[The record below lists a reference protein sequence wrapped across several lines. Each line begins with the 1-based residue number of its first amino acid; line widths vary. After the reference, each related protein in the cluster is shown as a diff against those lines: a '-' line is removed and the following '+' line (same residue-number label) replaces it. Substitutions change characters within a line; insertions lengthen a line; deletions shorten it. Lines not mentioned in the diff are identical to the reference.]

1 MVHGSWL
8 WGKGYGLRVKPLPAE
23 DGGLWSERRCPLFLP
38 FEATNRV
45 ASPSVKRGHL
55 RVKGGVT
62 NCQFFGINCQFF
74 AKWGSFWCKRA

>member
-1 MVHGSWL
+1 MVLSSRGLDDRQSRAWL
-8 WGKGYGLRVKPLPAE
+8 RVKGYRLRGKGYGLRVKPLPAE
-23 DGGLWSERRCPLFLP
+23 AGFP
-38 FEATNRV
+38 
-45 ASPSVKRGHL
+45 VKRGHL